1 MGELAEE
8 ERILEQLPPWVPS
21 YLAAWGSKLD
31 PEGKTMRVKTA
42 AALAGTTES
51 NVRML
56 RNSNPKFRLL
66 ETIARKGGS
75 LWLSSYM
82 EAGIRGMAPRI
93 FQSFASLIESENPQV
108 VLQAMKWAL
117 DKPDGINVNLSGVM
131 ATDDVSRLDDDELDT
146 RLAELFEQ
154 ARKRTGDQATP
165 GEE

>member
-1 MGELAEE
+1 
-8 ERILEQLPPWVPS
+8 
-21 YLAAWGSKLD
+21 
-31 PEGKTMRVKTA
+31 MRVKTA

-51 NVRML
+51 NVRTL
-56 RNSNPKFRLL
+56 RMRNEQFRLL
-66 ETIARKGGS
+66 ETIARKAGS

-82 EAGIRGMAPRI
+82 QAGIRGMAPRI
-93 FQSFASLIESENPQV
+93 FQSFTKLIEAENPQV

-131 ATDDVSRLDDDELDT
+131 ATDDVSQLDDEELDARLD
-146 RLAELFEQ
+146 ELFEQ

>member
-8 ERILEQLPPWVPS
+8 ERTLEQLPAWVPG
-21 YLAAWGSKLD
+21 YLAAWGSKRD

-56 RNSNPKFRLL
+56 RKRNEQFRLL

-82 EAGIRGMAPRI
+82 QAGIRGMAPRI
-93 FQSFASLIESENPQV
+93 LQSFTKLIEAENPQV

-131 ATDDVSRLDDDELDT
+131 ATDDVSRLDDDELDA
-146 RLAELFEQ
+146 RLNELFEQ
-154 ARKRTGDQATP
+154 ARKRAGDQVTP
-165 GEE
+165 REE

>member
-1 MGELAEE
+1 VGELAEE
-8 ERILEQLPPWVPS
+8 ERTLEELPSWVPG

-31 PEGKTMRVKTA
+31 PDGKTMRVKTA

-51 NVRML
+51 NVRNL
-56 RNSNPKFRLL
+56 RQRNPNFRLL

-93 FQSFASLIESENPQV
+93 FQSFCKLVESQNPQV

-117 DKPDGINVNLSGVM
+117 DKPEGINVNLSGVM
-131 ATDDVSRLDDDELDT
+131 ATDDVSQLDDEELDT

-154 ARKRTGDQATP
+154 ARKRTGD
-165 GEE
+165 

>member
-1 MGELAEE
+1 
-8 ERILEQLPPWVPS
+8 
-21 YLAAWGSKLD
+21 
-31 PEGKTMRVKTA
+31 MRVKTA

-51 NVRML
+51 NVRHL
-56 RNSNPKFRLL
+56 RRTSDQFKLL

-93 FQSFASLIESENPQV
+93 FQSFYKLVEDQNPQA

-117 DKPDGINVNLSGVM
+117 NKPDGLNVNLSGVM
-131 ATDDVSRLDDDELDT
+131 VTDDVSQLDDDELDS

-154 ARKRTGDQATP
+154 ARKRAGD
-165 GEE
+165 